1 MHGAKSIAI
10 LMVLVGL
17 LVFTAPLDGD
27 AQAPGKVPRVG
38 ILGPR
43 NLSDGAG
50 FFDAFR
56 QGLRELGWVEGQN
69 IAIEY
74 RLAEGR
80 LDRLPHL
87 AAELVRLKV
96 DVILAT
102 STPPAVAAKNATT
115 TIPIVMATSA
125 DPVGQR
131 LVASLARPGGNVTG
145 LSFSVG
151 LEVVGKELELLKET
165 VPTVRRVAV
174 LSNPANPGH
183 ALAIKNV
190 QSRARALGVQLLLL
204 VARDPNEFEP
214 AFAAMTRERAGA
226 LLVVPD
232 AVFGLHRA
240 RLQDLAV
247 KSRLPA
253 MYGLREHTEAG
264 GLMSYAVDLR
274 DSFRRS
280 ATYVDKIPKGA
291 KPADL
296 PIEQP
301 TKFELV
307 INLRTAKALGLAIPP
322 SVLVR
327 ADEVIQP

>member
-1 MHGAKSIAI
+1 
-10 LMVLVGL
+10 VLLALGVL
-17 LVFTAPLDGD
+17 AVPLGGD
-27 AQAPGKVPRVG
+27 AQEPGKVPRVG
-38 ILGPR
+38 FLGPR
-43 NLSDGAG
+43 SRSDGAP
-50 FFDAFR
+50 FLDAFL

-69 IAIEY
+69 IALEY
-74 RLAEGR
+74 RFAEGR
-80 LDRLPHL
+80 LDRLPDL
-87 AAELVRLKV
+87 AAEMVRLKV

-102 STPPAVAAKNATT
+102 STPPAVAAKNATS

-125 DPVGQR
+125 DPVELG

-145 LSFSVG
+145 LAFSVG

-165 VPTVRRVAV
+165 VPKVRRVAV
-174 LSNPANPGH
+174 LSNPGNPGNV
-183 ALAIKNV
+183 LAIGNV
-190 QSRARALGVQLLLL
+190 KIRARSLGVQLQFLE
-204 VARDPNEFEP
+204 ARGPNEFEG
-214 AFAAMTRERAGA
+214 AFAAMARERAGA

-240 RLQDLAV
+240 RLQDLAA

-280 ATYVDKIPKGA
+280 ATYVDKILKGA

-307 INLRTAKALGLAIPP
+307 INLKTAKTLGLTIPP
-322 SVLVR
+322 SLLAR
-327 ADEVIQP
+327 ADHVIE